1 MCFGLLVPEFSSNLL
16 KRTQTQH
23 AYISLST
30 TACEVITAKEYTL
43 ICFKQPLMQNRLDS
57 VMLPRCSLAMPHA
70 RCAAL
75 LPCTSPEQHSCS
87 SVFCPGYSRLL
98 CASCWA
104 LPIPNWHVPATPE
117 RTWSFL
123 EGTPLFSGKMK
134 LLLAYMA
141 DALGFPLTQ
150 GFLIAPGS
158 FLDWNLVT
166 ARRDAANLAK
176 PCSLSSG
183 PLRMLWLKA
192 DVKLTLKA
200 RIIRNDQ
207 IWGEQP
213 NWRAWVLCHHA
224 EVSDI
229 TCVRDLKQP
238 AFLFGLF
245 PWQCW
250 KNFSFVFDGSTCRRM
265 LTKSTVF
272 PVFFFPPLMFR
283 KKRASTFSF

>member
-104 LPIPNWHVPATPE
+104 LPIPNWLCLPHQRE
-117 RTWSFL
+117 
-123 EGTPLFSGKMK
+123 
-134 LLLAYMA
+134 
-141 DALGFPLTQ
+141 
-150 GFLIAPGS
+150 PGLS
-158 FLDWNLVT
+158 WKGCPCF
-166 ARRDAANLAK
+166 LAK
-176 PCSLSSG
+176 WSCYWLTRQMHWVSLWPKG
-183 PLRMLWLKA
+183 
-192 DVKLTLKA
+192 
-200 RIIRNDQ
+200 
-207 IWGEQP
+207 
-213 NWRAWVLCHHA
+213 
-224 EVSDI
+224 
-229 TCVRDLKQP
+229 
-238 AFLFGLF
+238 
-245 PWQCW
+245 
-250 KNFSFVFDGSTCRRM
+250 FS
-265 LTKSTVF
+265 
-272 PVFFFPPLMFR
+272 
-283 KKRASTFSF
+283 